1 MSETTSAPILW
12 ISGHRLVARR
22 PPPLVR
28 AEEVLAWSEAR
39 YDRCVIN
46 KKTLPIDGF
55 QHVRVASTCGVGQ
68 KRSQREAPLSAVTL
82 SLGQTKST
90 SQNLHQRAKS
100 LALRTTHAEL
110 TTNE

>member
-1 MSETTSAPILW
+1 MALLDDLLPW
-12 ISGHRLVARR
+12 IGQRRSRLGARH
-22 PPPLVR
+22 VTIV
-28 AEEVLAWSEAR
+28 VL
-39 YDRCVIN
+39 IN

-68 KRSQREAPLSAVTL
+68 KRSQREAPVSAVTL

-90 SQNLHQRAKS
+90 SQTLHQKAKS

-110 TTNE
+110 TRNE